1 VRPSFGASRVWL
13 PVIVCIAAGAAA
25 AAGYG
30 LTAPK
35 RYRATA
41 QLLVAPVS
49 PGDPT
54 FAGLGVLRDTGGKQT
69 AAADVAAL
77 LRAPQIADAVAAQLA
92 LKRSRTSLQHA
103 LHAHVIDSSD
113 VVAVTADDTSAA
125 GAAQLANTFANALIT
140 QRSATFQSELSA
152 AIRRDQRLLAGF
164 PPAQRSTGDGGAI
177 ARRLTTLRGFA
188 GQQDPTVRVA
198 SQAAMPT
205 HAFWPS
211 LPTLVG
217 IGAGI
222 GAVVGVLVAL
232 MALAVRRGRRA
243 AGGQY
248 DRSVSDPVSDRA
260 LDRLV
265 DRLESKLAARESAL
279 AARER
284 DLQAA
289 LEELRAAKETPAT
302 QAVANTADDS
312 ELTRRE
318 EKLGER
324 IARVTA
330 REVELARRAAA
341 LAMRE
346 REFDARPEPEPEPV
360 PEQEPEPMPEPE
372 PEQAPEPPPAAAAA
386 VQTNRNGHYNLVT
399 LEGLVEHHSGEFPD
413 RAEEWTSYLFF
424 LRDYAAP
431 DGSLPDSFDALISDT
446 FADVL

>member
-1 VRPSFGASRVWL
+1 LGAGRVWL

-49 PGDPT
+49 PGDTT

-92 LKRSRTSLQHA
+92 LKRSRASLQHA
-103 LHAHVIDSSD
+103 LHAHVVDSSD

-177 ARRLTTLRGFA
+177 ARRLITLRGFA

-211 LPTLVG
+211 LPKLVG
-217 IGAGI
+217 LGAGI

-232 MALAVRRGRRA
+232 MALGVRRGRRVG
-243 AGGQY
+243 GGQY
-248 DRSVSDPVSDRA
+248 DRSVSGQGSDRA

-265 DRLESKLAARESAL
+265 DRLEAKLAARESAL
-279 AARER
+279 AAREH

-289 LEELRAAKETPAT
+289 LEELKVAQAAPAA
-302 QAVANTADDS
+302 QAAAVPAAVDDS

-318 EKLGER
+318 QKLVER

-330 REVELARRAAA
+330 REVELARRAASLA
-341 LAMRE
+341 LRE
-346 REFDARPEPEPEPV
+346 REFDARAEPEPEPEP
-360 PEQEPEPMPEPE
+360 ER
-372 PEQAPEPPPAAAAA
+372 APEPQPAVAAA
-386 VQTNRNGHYNLVT
+386 VRTDRNGRYNLVT
-399 LEGLVEHHSGEFPD
+399 LEGLVEHNSREFPD
-413 RAEEWTSYLFF
+413 RAEEWTSHLYF

-446 FADVL
+446 FSDLF

>member
-1 VRPSFGASRVWL
+1 VRSSFGAGRVWL
-13 PVIVCIAAGAAA
+13 PIIVCIAAGAAA

-49 PGDPT
+49 PGDTT

-92 LKRSRTSLQHA
+92 LKRSRASLQHA
-103 LHAHVIDSSD
+103 LHAHVVDSSD
-113 VVAVTADDTSAA
+113 VVAVTAEDSSAD

-152 AIRRDQRLLAGF
+152 AIRRDERLLAGF
-164 PPAQRSTGDGGAI
+164 PSAQRSTGEGGAI

-211 LPTLVG
+211 LPKLVG
-217 IGAGI
+217 LGAGI

-232 MALAVRRGRRA
+232 MALAVRRGRRVG
-243 AGGQY
+243 GGQY
-248 DRSVSDPVSDRA
+248 DRSVSGQGSDRA

-265 DRLESKLAARESAL
+265 DRLEAKLAARESAL

-289 LEELRAAKETPAT
+289 LEELKAAQAAPAT
-302 QAVANTADDS
+302 QAAAVPAAVDES

-318 EKLGER
+318 QKLVER

-330 REVELARRAAA
+330 REVELARRAASLA
-341 LAMRE
+341 LRE
-346 REFDARPEPEPEPV
+346 REFEARPEPEPEP
-360 PEQEPEPMPEPE
+360 EPER
-372 PEQAPEPPPAAAAA
+372 APEPQRAMVA
-386 VQTNRNGHYNLVT
+386 VQTDRNGRYNLVT
-399 LEGLVEHHSGEFPD
+399 LEGLAEHRSRDFPE

-431 DGSLPDSFDALISDT
+431 DGSLPDSFDALISTT
-446 FADVL
+446 FSDLF

>member
-1 VRPSFGASRVWL
+1 MRSRLPWL
-13 PVIVCIAAGAAA
+13 AVLTLTAAGAAA

-41 QLLVAPVS
+41 QLLVAPVT

-54 FAGLGVLRDTGGKQT
+54 FAGIGVLRDTGGKQT

-92 LKRSRTSLQHA
+92 LKRSRASLQHA
-103 LHAHVIDSSD
+103 LHAHVVDSSD
-113 VVAVTADDTSAA
+113 VVAVTAEDTSAN

-152 AIRRDQRLLAGF
+152 AIRRDQRLLAGI

-188 GQQDPTVRVA
+188 GQQDPTVGVA

-211 LPTLVG
+211 LPKLVG
-217 IGAGI
+217 LGAGI
-222 GAVVGVLVAL
+222 GAVAGVLVAL
-232 MALAVRRGRRA
+232 MALGVRRGRRA
-243 AGGQY
+243 RGGEY
-248 DRSVSDPVSDRA
+248 DRSVSGQASDLA

-265 DRLESKLAARESAL
+265 DRLEAKLSARESAL

-289 LEELRAAKETPAT
+289 LEELRAA
-302 QAVANTADDS
+302 QAAPTSVDDS

-318 EKLGER
+318 QKLVER

-341 LAMRE
+341 LALRE
-346 REFDARPEPEPEPV
+346 REFEARPEPEPAPA
-360 PEQEPEPMPEPE
+360 PEPE
-372 PEQAPEPPPAAAAA
+372 PEPEPERAPERQRAAA
-386 VQTNRNGHYNLVT
+386 VQTDRNGHYNLVT
-399 LEGLVEHHSGEFPD
+399 LEGLVEHRSGEFPE

-431 DGSLPDSFDALISDT
+431 DGSLPDSFDPLISDT
-446 FADVL
+446 FSDLF

>member
-1 VRPSFGASRVWL
+1 MGAGRVWL

-49 PGDPT
+49 PGDTT

-92 LKRSRTSLQHA
+92 LKRSRASLQHA

-113 VVAVTADDTSAA
+113 VVAVTAEDTSAD

-164 PPAQRSTGDGGAI
+164 PAAQRSTGDGGAI

-211 LPTLVG
+211 LRKLVG
-217 IGAGI
+217 LGAGI
-222 GAVVGVLVAL
+222 GAVVGVLAAL
-232 MALAVRRGRRA
+232 MALAVRRGRRVG
-243 AGGQY
+243 GGQY
-248 DRSVSDPVSDRA
+248 DRSVSGPVSDRA
-260 LDRLV
+260 LERLV
-265 DRLESKLAARESAL
+265 DRLEAKLTARESAL

-289 LEELRAAKETPAT
+289 LEELRAA
-302 QAVANTADDS
+302 QAVPAAQTASAAVDDS

-318 EKLGER
+318 QKLVER
-324 IARVTA
+324 IGRVTA

-341 LAMRE
+341 LALRE
-346 REFDARPEPEPEPV
+346 REFEARPKPEPEPEP
-360 PEQEPEPMPEPE
+360 EPRPE
-372 PEQAPEPPPAAAAA
+372 PEQAPEPQPAVA
-386 VQTNRNGHYNLVT
+386 VQTDRNGRYNLVT
-399 LEGLVEHHSGEFPD
+399 LEGLVEHRSREFPD

-446 FADVL
+446 FSNLF

>member
-49 PGDPT
+49 TGDPT

-92 LKRSRTSLQHA
+92 LKRSRASLQHA
-103 LHAHVIDSSD
+103 LHTHVIDSSD
-113 VVAVTADDTSAA
+113 VVAVTAEDTSAA

-152 AIRRDQRLLAGF
+152 AIRRDQRLLATF

-177 ARRLTTLRGFA
+177 VRRLTTLRGFA

-217 IGAGI
+217 LGAGI

-243 AGGQY
+243 GGAQY
-248 DRSVSDPVSDRA
+248 DRSVSGPASDRA

-289 LEELRAAKETPAT
+289 LEELRTAQAAPAPQT
-302 QAVANTADDS
+302 DAPVAVDDS

-318 EKLGER
+318 EKLAER

-346 REFDARPEPEPEPV
+346 REFAARPEPEPQPEPV
-360 PEQEPEPMPEPE
+360 PEPE
-372 PEQAPEPPPAAAAA
+372 PEPEPAPEPPPAAVA
-386 VQTNRNGHYNLVT
+386 VQTSRNGHYNLVT

-446 FADVL
+446 FSDVL

>member
-1 VRPSFGASRVWL
+1 LAVL
-13 PVIVCIAAGAAA
+13 TLTAAGAAA

-92 LKRSRTSLQHA
+92 LKRSRASLQHA
-103 LHAHVIDSSD
+103 LHAHVVDSSD
-113 VVAVTADDTSAA
+113 VVAVTAEDTSAA

-164 PPAQRSTGDGGAI
+164 PPAQRSTGEGGAI

-211 LPTLVG
+211 LPMLVG
-217 IGAGI
+217 LGAGI

-232 MALAVRRGRRA
+232 MALTVRRGRRV

-248 DRSVSDPVSDRA
+248 DRSVSGPVSDRA

-265 DRLESKLAARESAL
+265 DRLEAKLAARESAL

-289 LEELRAAKETPAT
+289 LEELRAAHAEPAADTAPTP
-302 QAVANTADDS
+302 VDDS
-312 ELTRRE
+312 ELRSRE
-318 EKLGER
+318 QKLEKR
-324 IARVTA
+324 IAQVTQ

-341 LAMRE
+341 LAVRE
-346 REFDARPEPEPEPV
+346 REFEARPAPEPEPEQPEPEPEP
-360 PEQEPEPMPEPE
+360 EPGPR
-372 PEQAPEPPPAAAAA
+372 PAAAVESAP
-386 VQTNRNGHYNLVT
+386 NGHYNLVT
-399 LEGLVEHHSGEFPD
+399 LEGMVEHRGREFPD

-424 LRDYAAP
+424 LRDYAAS
-431 DGSLPDSFDALISDT
+431 DGALPDSFDALISDT
-446 FADVL
+446 FADLL

>member
-1 VRPSFGASRVWL
+1 MRSRLPWL
-13 PVIVCIAAGAAA
+13 AVLTLTAAGAAA

-92 LKRSRTSLQHA
+92 LKRSRASLQHA
-103 LHAHVIDSSD
+103 LHAHVVDSSD
-113 VVAVTADDTSAA
+113 VVAVTAEDTSAD

-152 AIRRDQRLLAGF
+152 AIRRDQRLLDSV
-164 PPAQRSTGDGGAI
+164 PPAQRSTGEGGAI
-177 ARRLTTLRGFA
+177 ARRLTTLRGFE
-188 GQQDPTVRVA
+188 GQQDPTVTLA
-198 SQAAMPT
+198 SQAAAPT
-205 HAFWPS
+205 RASWPS
-211 LPTLVG
+211 LSRLIE

-222 GAVVGVLVAL
+222 GAAVGVLVAL
-232 MALAVRRGRRA
+232 IALAARRGRRVGDA
-243 AGGQY
+243 EY
-248 DRSVSDPVSDRA
+248 DRPVSGLGSDRA
-260 LDRLV
+260 LERLV
-265 DRLESKLAARESAL
+265 ERLEAKLTARESAL
-279 AARER
+279 VAGER
-284 DLQAA
+284 DLHAA
-289 LEELRAAKETPAT
+289 LEELRAAQQA
-302 QAVANTADDS
+302 AVAQTAPPAVDDS

-330 REVELARRAAA
+330 REVELARRAATLA
-341 LAMRE
+341 LRE
-346 REFDARPEPEPEPV
+346 REFEARLEAEPEREPEPEREEPEPEPEPR
-360 PEQEPEPMPEPE
+360 
-372 PEQAPEPPPAAAAA
+372 PAAV
-386 VQTNRNGHYNLVT
+386 VQTDRNGHYNLVT
-399 LEGLVEHHSGEFPD
+399 LEGLVEHRGREFPE
-413 RAEEWTSYLFF
+413 RAEEWTSYLYF
-424 LRDYAAP
+424 LRNYAAP

-446 FADVL
+446 FSDLF

>member
-1 VRPSFGASRVWL
+1 MRSRLPWL
-13 PVIVCIAAGAAA
+13 AVLTLTAAGAAA

-41 QLLVAPVS
+41 QLLVAPVT

-54 FAGLGVLRDTGGKQT
+54 FAGIGVLRDTGGKQT

-92 LKRSRTSLQHA
+92 LKRSRASLQHA
-103 LHAHVIDSSD
+103 LHAHVVDSSD
-113 VVAVTADDTSAA
+113 VVDVTAEDTSAD

-140 QRSATFQSELSA
+140 QRSATFQGELSA
-152 AIRRDQRLLAGF
+152 AIRRDERLLAGI

-177 ARRLTTLRGFA
+177 ARRLMTLRGFA

-198 SQAAMPT
+198 SQAATPT
-205 HAFWPS
+205 HAFWPR
-211 LPTLVG
+211 LPTLIG

-222 GAVVGVLVAL
+222 GAAVGILVAL
-232 MALAVRRGRRA
+232 MTLTVRRGRRV
-243 AGGQY
+243 GTPQY
-248 DRSVSDPVSDRA
+248 DRSVSGPASDLA

-265 DRLESKLAARESAL
+265 ERIEAKLAARESAL

-284 DLQAA
+284 DLQAT
-289 LEELRAAKETPAT
+289 LEELRAAQANPAT
-302 QAVANTADDS
+302 EAAPAAVDDS

-318 EKLGER
+318 QKLGER

-341 LAMRE
+341 LALRE
-346 REFDARPEPEPEPV
+346 REFEARAEAEPEPEPEPA
-360 PEQEPEPMPEPE
+360 PEPE
-372 PEQAPEPPPAAAAA
+372 PEPAPAPDPRPA
-386 VQTNRNGHYNLVT
+386 VVESSRNGHYNLVT
-399 LEGLVEHHSGEFPD
+399 LEGLVEQHGREFPD

-431 DGSLPDSFDALISDT
+431 DGTLPDSFDALISDT
-446 FADVL
+446 FSDLF

>member
-1 VRPSFGASRVWL
+1 MRSRLPWL
-13 PVIVCIAAGAAA
+13 AVLTLTAAGAAA

-41 QLLVAPVS
+41 QLLVAPVT

-54 FAGLGVLRDTGGKQT
+54 FAGIGVLRDTGGKQT

-103 LHAHVIDSSD
+103 LHAHVVDSSD
-113 VVAVTADDTSAA
+113 VVAVTAEDTSAN

-152 AIRRDQRLLAGF
+152 AIRRDQRLLAGI

-211 LPTLVG
+211 LPKLIG
-217 IGAGI
+217 LGAGI
-222 GAVVGVLVAL
+222 GAVAGVLVAL
-232 MALAVRRGRRA
+232 MALGVRRGRRA
-243 AGGQY
+243 RGGEY
-248 DRSVSDPVSDRA
+248 DRSVSGPASDLA

-265 DRLESKLAARESAL
+265 DRLEAKLSARESAL

-284 DLQAA
+284 DLQGA
-289 LEELRAAKETPAT
+289 LEELRAAQAAPTP
-302 QAVANTADDS
+302 VDDS

-318 EKLGER
+318 QKLVER

-341 LAMRE
+341 LALRE
-346 REFDARPEPEPEPV
+346 REFEARPEPEPEP
-360 PEQEPEPMPEPE
+360 EPAPEPE
-372 PEQAPEPPPAAAAA
+372 RAPEPQRAAA
-386 VQTNRNGHYNLVT
+386 VQTDRNGHYNLVT
-399 LEGLVEHHSGEFPD
+399 LEGLVEHGSPEFPE
-413 RAEEWTSYLFF
+413 RAEEWTSYLYF

-431 DGSLPDSFDALISDT
+431 DGSLPDSFDSLISDT
-446 FADVL
+446 FSDLF

>member
-1 VRPSFGASRVWL
+1 MRSRLPWL
-13 PVIVCIAAGAAA
+13 AVLTLIAAGAAA

-49 PGDPT
+49 TGDPT

-113 VVAVTADDTSAA
+113 VVAVTAEDTSAA

-140 QRSATFQSELSA
+140 QRSATFQSDLSA
-152 AIRRDQRLLAGF
+152 AIRRDQRLLASF

-217 IGAGI
+217 LGAGI

-232 MALAVRRGRRA
+232 MALAVRRGRRV

-248 DRSVSDPVSDRA
+248 DRSVSGPVSDRA

-265 DRLESKLAARESAL
+265 DRIEAKLAARESAL

-289 LEELRAAKETPAT
+289 LEELRAAQAAPAT
-302 QAVANTADDS
+302 QAADPAAFDDS
-312 ELTRRE
+312 ELVRRE

-324 IARVTA
+324 IASVTA

-346 REFDARPEPEPEPV
+346 REFEARPEPKPEPEPEPA
-360 PEQEPEPMPEPE
+360 PAP
-372 PEQAPEPPPAAAAA
+372 APEPQPVAAAF
-386 VQTNRNGHYNLVT
+386 VQTDRNGHYNLVT
-399 LEGLVEHHSGEFPD
+399 LEGLVEHGSRESPD

-446 FADVL
+446 FSDLF